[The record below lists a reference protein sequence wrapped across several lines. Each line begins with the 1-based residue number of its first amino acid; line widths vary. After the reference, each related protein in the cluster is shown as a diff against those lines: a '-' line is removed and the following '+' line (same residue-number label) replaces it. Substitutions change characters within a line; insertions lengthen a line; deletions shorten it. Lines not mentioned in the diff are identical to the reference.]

1 LAVSNSLVS
10 KMSGE
15 FALDGTPSMGN
26 SSRSVVRAGTVGGA
40 DSPEGGLAH
49 ESAEL
54 CLKTQFGGMT
64 VLLAEDE
71 PVSQEVSRGLLED
84 VGLVVDLAADGEEAV
99 RLARENRYALI
110 LMDMQMPNLSGDG
123 ATRAIRANSSNLD
136 TPIVAMSASVGA
148 EVHRICLDAGMNDY
162 IAKPVDPEALF
173 SILLFWL
180 QQSLAA
186 PAPRAV
192 DV

>member
-1 LAVSNSLVS
+1 
-10 KMSGE
+10 MSGE
-15 FALDGTPSMGN
+15 FALDGAPSMDN
-26 SSRSVVRAGTVGGA
+26 SSRVVVRAGTAGDA
-40 DSPEGGLAH
+40 DSPEEGFAH
-49 ESAEL
+49 ETAEVL
-54 CLKTQFGGMT
+54 LKSRFGGMS

-110 LMDMQMPNLSGDG
+110 LMDMQMPNLSGDE
-123 ATRAIRANSSNLD
+123 ATRAIRTDSSNLD

-148 EVHRICLDAGMNDY
+148 EVHRVCRDAGMNDY
-162 IAKPVDPEALF
+162 IAKPVDPDALF

-192 DV
+192 DE